1 MIASLIRWSIQN
13 RVLVLMATALLAAW
27 GIHATLSTPF
37 DALPDL
43 SDTQVIIRTEYSG
56 QAPQVV
62 EDQVTYPLTT
72 TMLSVPGARTVRGY
86 SFFGDSYVYIIFDD
100 KTDLYWA
107 RSRVLEYL
115 SQVTGRLPPT
125 AKPTLGPDGTG
136 VGWIYEYALID
147 PSGHFDISQLRG
159 TARLVFEIRAQER
172 AECRRGRKR
181 RWAGKTIPG
190 GARSGPSAGAQSH
203 HRARQTGTAKFQ

>member
-1 MIASLIRWSIQN
+1 MMPPTFARPSFASAPSTAAAPRFWGGSTWDKPSSHRGSSSSTRRRICAARSTTSRVPRCTDMPASLIRWSIQN
-13 RVLVLMATALLAAW
+13 PFFVLMATVLLAAR
-27 GIHATLSTPF
+27 GIHATISTPL

-43 SDTQVIIRTEYSG
+43 SDTQVIIRTEFPG

-86 SFFGDSYVYIIFDD
+86 SFFGDSFVYVIFDD

-115 SQVTGRLPPT
+115 SQVRSSLPNGVNP
-125 AKPTLGPDGTG
+125 ALGPDATG
-136 VGWIYEYALID
+136 I
-147 PSGHFDISQLRG
+147 
-159 TARLVFEIRAQER
+159 
-172 AECRRGRKR
+172 
-181 RWAGKTIPG
+181 
-190 GARSGPSAGAQSH
+190 
-203 HRARQTGTAKFQ
+203 